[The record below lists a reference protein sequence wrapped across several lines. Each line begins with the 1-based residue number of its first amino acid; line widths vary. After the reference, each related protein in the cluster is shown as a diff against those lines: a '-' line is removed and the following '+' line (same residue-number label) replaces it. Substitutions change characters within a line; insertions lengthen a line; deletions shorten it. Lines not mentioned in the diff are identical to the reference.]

1 MQEIH
6 RVSVEKND
14 PEIHFVIRQD
24 IWDDVKARAK
34 ENGRSLNVEILI
46 RLARTLEDDYHRD
59 EFDRNFEKI
68 FFVDDE

>member
-6 RVSVEKND
+6 RVSIEKDD
-14 PEIHFVIRQD
+14 PEISFPIRQD
-24 IWDDVKARAK
+24 ILDDVKKRAK

-46 RLARTLEDDYHRD
+46 RLARTLEADYHRD

-68 FFVDDE
+68 FFLDEE